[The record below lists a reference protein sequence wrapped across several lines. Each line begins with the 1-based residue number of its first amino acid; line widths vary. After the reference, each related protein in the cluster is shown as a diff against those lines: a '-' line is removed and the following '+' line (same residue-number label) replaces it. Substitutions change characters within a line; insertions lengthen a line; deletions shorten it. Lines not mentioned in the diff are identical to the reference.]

1 MSTSNNPDSD
11 SPGLSD
17 LIRDSDSPEL
27 SDLIRW
33 LRLGRDSERQ
43 ARRAGVAPARPMVIL
58 GDALMHFVTNGYLE
72 IRVTP
77 RAIEDAAF
85 GPFVN
90 SDGTFDLEFY
100 IEAEIT

>member
-11 SPGLSD
+11 SP
-17 LIRDSDSPEL
+17 E
-27 SDLIRW
+27 
-33 LRLGRDSERQ
+33 LGRDSEIEPRKAAAELSMQ
-43 ARRAGVAPARPMVIL
+43 AG
-58 GDALMHFVTNGYLE
+58 ALLADCLQQFVTNGYLE

-90 SDGTFDLEFY
+90 SDGTFDLERY
-100 IEAEIT
+100 IKEEIA